1 MRFVRRLVS
10 LVVLPFLLAACAG
23 EEGPTPT
30 GGGEAASPPAAQST
44 TPAEPECAD
53 LTGSPVAQIVML
65 DFVFDPRCAIV
76 SGDQKLE
83 FVNQGKIRH
92 SFTVPELDLDVL
104 FEKSKTT
111 KQPIGEVLQPGTHAY
126 ACKYHPR
133 MKGELRVE

>member
-1 MRFVRRLVS
+1 VRKFVS

-23 EEGPTPT
+23 EKSATPP
-30 GGGEAASPPAAQST
+30 GGGEATSPPAAEVT

-53 LTGSPVAQIVML
+53 LTGAPVAQILML

-104 FEKSKTT
+104 FDTTETT
-111 KQPIGEVLQPGTHAY
+111 KQAIGEVLKPGTHAY